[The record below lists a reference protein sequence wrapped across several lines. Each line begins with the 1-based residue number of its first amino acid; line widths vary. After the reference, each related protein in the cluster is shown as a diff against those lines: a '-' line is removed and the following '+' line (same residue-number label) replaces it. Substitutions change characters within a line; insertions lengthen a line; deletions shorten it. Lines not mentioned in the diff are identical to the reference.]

1 VSPERDADVFASL
14 AAENASSRT
23 LAAED
28 AASRGLA
35 TSTPAV
41 TAYERCAGRATQRR
55 RVRTSCPPPAVASAP
70 RAYER
75 TTLRAVAA
83 DVGVDAA
90 LVIRYF
96 GSKQDLFAA
105 AADFDIDLP
114 DLSGVDPD
122 DVAGIL
128 LPRFFAVWEED
139 ETFLALLRAA
149 MTSPLA
155 AETLRRVFAEQVA
168 PKLITATPDH
178 PVQRIGLM
186 GAFVIGLAITRY
198 ILVNPPIAGLDRDEL
213 SRWAA
218 PVIRQ
223 LLVGP
228 APA

>member
-1 VSPERDADVFASL
+1 MTETRPRNANQTRSDILS
-14 AAENASSRT
+14 AA
-23 LAAED
+23 
-28 AASRGLA
+28 
-35 TSTPAV
+35 
-41 TAYERCAGRATQRR
+41 RR
-55 RVRTSCPPPAVASAP
+55 RFGAEG
-70 RAYER
+70 YDR

-96 GSKQDLFAA
+96 GNKQELFAA
-105 AADFDIDLP
+105 AADFTIELP
-114 DLSGVDPD
+114 DLSNVDPD

-149 MTSPLA
+149 MTSQVA
-155 AETLRRVFAEQVA
+155 ADALRRVFALQVA
-168 PKLITATPDH
+168 PKLITATPDN

-198 ILVNPPIAGLDRDEL
+198 VLVNPPIANLSREEL

-228 APA
+228 AP

>member
-1 VSPERDADVFASL
+1 MTAMRPRNAVQTRADILSAARRRFAS
-14 AAENASSRT
+14 E
-23 LAAED
+23 
-28 AASRGLA
+28 G
-35 TSTPAV
+35 
-41 TAYERCAGRATQRR
+41 
-55 RVRTSCPPPAVASAP
+55 
-70 RAYER
+70 YER

-105 AADFDIDLP
+105 AAEFTIDLP
-114 DLSGVDPD
+114 DLSGVEPGQ
-122 DVAGIL
+122 VAEIL

-139 ETFLALLRAA
+139 ETFVALLRAA
-149 MTSPLA
+149 MTSQLA
-155 AETLRRVFAEQVA
+155 ADALRRVFAEQVA
-168 PKLITATPDH
+168 PKLVTATPDH

-186 GAFVIGLAITRY
+186 GSFVIGLAITRY
-198 ILVNPPIAGLDRDEL
+198 VLLNPPIAGLSREEV

-228 APA
+228 APGDSRY

>member
-1 VSPERDADVFASL
+1 M
-14 AAENASSRT
+14 T
-23 LAAED
+23 
-28 AASRGLA
+28 A
-35 TSTPAV
+35 TRP
-41 TAYERCAGRATQRR
+41 RNATQTRADILSAARR
-55 RVRTSCPPPAVASAP
+55 RFGAEG
-70 RAYER
+70 YER

-105 AADFDIDLP
+105 AADFSIDLP
-114 DLSGVDPD
+114 DLSDIDPD
-122 DVAGIL
+122 KVAGIL

-149 MTSPLA
+149 MTSPVA
-155 AETLRRVFAEQVA
+155 ADTLRKVFAQQVA
-168 PKLITATPDH
+168 PKLVTATPDN

-186 GAFVIGLAITRY
+186 GAFVIGLATTRY
-198 ILVNPPIAGLDRDEL
+198 VLKNPPIANLGRDEL
-213 SRWAA
+213 TRWAA

-228 APA
+228 APDPQDC

>member
-1 VSPERDADVFASL
+1 MTATRPR
-14 AAENASSRT
+14 NASQTRADILS
-23 LAAED
+23 AA
-28 AASRGLA
+28 
-35 TSTPAV
+35 
-41 TAYERCAGRATQRR
+41 RR
-55 RVRTSCPPPAVASAP
+55 RFGAKG
-70 RAYER
+70 YER

-105 AADFDIDLP
+105 AADFSIELP
-114 DLSGVDPD
+114 DLSSADPD
-122 DVAGIL
+122 EVAGIL
-128 LPRFFAVWEED
+128 LPRFFAVWED
-139 ETFLALLRAA
+139 ETFVALLRAA
-149 MTSPLA
+149 MTSHLA
-155 AETLRRVFAEQVA
+155 ADTLRRVFAEQVA
-168 PKLITATPDH
+168 PTLITATPDN

-186 GAFVIGLAITRY
+186 GAFVIGLATTRY
-198 ILVNPPIAGLDRDEL
+198 VLANPPVANLSRDEL